1 MVEKANAAVL
11 TGPRTFEFR
20 DFDLPEIRPDD
31 GVLRVDAAGLC
42 GTDYEQYTGHLVGT
56 PWDVTPIIPGHE
68 IMGWIDRVGAN
79 AAKRWKVKEGDRV
92 VVESIIACGHCFQC
106 AIGKTTLCEA
116 NLGYGL
122 YQSADTAPGLWGGY
136 ASHMYLHPHSLV
148 HRVSDAIPRDIL
160 SLFNPLANG
169 VRWAYEAPNT
179 QIGETVVIE
188 GPGQRG
194 LLCAVAAREA
204 GAGTIIV
211 TGTSQDTHRLALA
224 KQLGADV
231 TIDVQKQNPVEVVRE
246 LTGGRGAD
254 VVVEVSAGATQPII
268 DAVDMVRRG
277 GRIVLAGLK
286 SFKPVGNLITDKIVI
301 NEIQLIGVLSASWVS
316 IERSLD
322 ILRRRGEELKPLC
335 THMFPLDQTD
345 KAVRALGREIDE
357 GGEAIHIG
365 LDVAGST

>member
-31 GVLRVDAAGLC
+31 GLLRVEAAGLC